1 MAIIVPLLF
10 SCNTTETKGENTQQN
25 KGTISVYYFHYT
37 RRCTTCMAVEEQT
50 KKALNELYPSKVKS
64 GELIFKSINIEEKY
78 GVEFAKKLEVASQS
92 LLVVKG
98 DEKIDITEKG
108 FLYAVNEPI
117 KLKNEIKKA
126 IDPLL

>member
-1 MAIIVPLLF
+1 MIVPLLF
-10 SCNTTETKGENTQQN
+10 SCNPTETKGENTKGN

-37 RRCTTCMAVEEQT
+37 RRCATCMAVEEQT

-64 GELIFKSINIEEKY
+64 GELIFESINIEEKD
-78 GVEFAKKLEVASQS
+78 GEEFANKLEIASQS
-92 LLVVKG
+92 LLIVKG
-98 DEKIDITEKG
+98 DNKIDITEKG

-117 KLKNEIKKA
+117 KLKTEIKKA